1 MRHGHEHG
9 PGPGPGPGHGHG
21 EHGHGRGKHHHHH
34 HGAQTFRRGRAL
46 EFLQRLTV
54 KRATL
59 LRQLDTPE
67 FQDIRPTVLGE
78 LKAVE
83 AIIDEYT
90 QHFDIHQLESDAAGA
105 AASDP
110 SPDSGVAPDQAPNS
124 NSGTVDADAATDTG
138 NEGDS

>member
-1 MRHGHEHG
+1 MRNGHGHGH
-9 PGPGPGPGHGHG
+9 GPGHGHG
-21 EHGHGRGKHHHHH
+21 GPGHGPGRHHHHH

-59 LRQLDTPE
+59 QRQLDTPE

-90 QHFDIHQLESDAAGA
+90 QHFDIRELESDAAEA
-105 AASDP
+105 AVPAEAE
-110 SPDSGVAPDQAPNS
+110 SPDAVGDPAVDPAPD
-124 NSGTVDADAATDTG
+124 DK
-138 NEGDS
+138 EGDS

>member
-1 MRHGHEHG
+1 MMRHEHEDRGGRGGRGGHGH
-9 PGPGPGPGHGHG
+9 GPGHGHG
-21 EHGHGRGKHHHHH
+21 RHHHH

-46 EFLQRLTV
+46 EFLQRLSV

-59 LRQLDTPE
+59 LRQLDAPE

-90 QHFDIHQLESDAAGA
+90 QHFEIRELESAPSEPAPAPAEAEAEAEAAD
-105 AASDP
+105 ASD
-110 SPDSGVAPDQAPNS
+110 
-124 NSGTVDADAATDTG
+124 
-138 NEGDS
+138 EGDS